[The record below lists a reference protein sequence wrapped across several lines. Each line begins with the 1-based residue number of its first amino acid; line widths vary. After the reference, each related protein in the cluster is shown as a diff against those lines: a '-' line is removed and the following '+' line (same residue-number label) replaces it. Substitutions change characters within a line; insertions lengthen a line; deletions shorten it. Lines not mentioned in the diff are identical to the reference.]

1 MCYIKLKPCFTFSVF
16 WLLSFQDY
24 EGTIELLDLMDPP
37 WGTSFPKDWIWKY
50 QNGKYLDPYEG
61 VFMIFLHSLKSK
73 FTTGTKIEMKL
84 LFAIHLE
91 NHVKWFTSI
100 EYSFVIWEISIIKY
114 ILICFLMEFIFALI
128 FDNSFYFILNVFWY

>member
-1 MCYIKLKPCFTFSVF
+1 MLDSRRKTFTSSGGRLLQSSKPIPGIYGYFINNKSGCVISSLNLVLPFSIF

-73 FTTGTKIEMKL
+73 FTTGTIIEMRF
-84 LFAIHLE
+84 LFAIHWN
-91 NHVKWFTSI
+91 NHVRRSKLF
-100 EYSFVIWEISIIKY
+100 KCY
-114 ILICFLMEFIFALI
+114 I
-128 FDNSFYFILNVFWY
+128 